1 MRQYVEMADQL
12 DSSEWWEEEGSEE
25 EGSEE
30 EGECFMED
38 EDLMGLHASDEL

>member
-1 MRQYVEMADQL
+1 MEDKVRQYVEMADQL
-12 DSSEWWEEEGSEE
+12 DSSELWEE